1 MRRLFRNFKSIFK
14 FTTSMKKKILAVD
27 DDSTFSTMI
36 KTYLQKNGY
45 EVFVAGNVNSALEL
59 LKSEKPDLILSDY
72 RMPGRDGLEFLSD
85 LNNLNITAPL
95 VLMTGFG
102 DIRLAVRAMKLG
114 ARDYLTKPVNPSEL
128 LEVVQSILAQEE
140 AQSTQ
145 QPSTNS
151 PKEAITKRA
160 HSYIGENFVNG
171 ISENWKQIQE
181 HIELVAPTPM
191 SVIILGESGTGK
203 EFVARRLHDL
213 SQRADKPFVAI
224 DCGALN
230 NEIAASEFFGHL
242 KGAFTGAI
250 QDKVGQFEAANGGTI
265 FLDEIGNLSY
275 EVQIMLLRALQ
286 ERQIRKVGG
295 TKNIEVDVRV
305 IVATNENLE
314 SSINKGVFREDLYHR
329 LNEFSIYVAPLRART
344 EDIPLFADRFLLM
357 ANEELN
363 KSCSKFTDEVMN
375 AFSKYVWPG
384 NLREFKNVVK
394 RAVLL
399 SKHPV
404 IGTESLPK
412 EIFLK
417 EKDIN
422 LDQTVDL
429 KVISE
434 SMERNKILEALEKVK
449 YNKSKAAQILNIDRK
464 TLYNKIKLYG
474 LEV

>member
-1 MRRLFRNFKSIFK
+1 
-14 FTTSMKKKILAVD
+14 MKKKILAVD

-45 EVFVAGNVNSALEL
+45 EVLVASNVHAALEIV
-59 LKSEKPDLILSDY
+59 KKTKPDLILSDY
-72 RMPGRDGLEFLSD
+72 RMPGRDGLEFLADLKD
-85 LNNLNITAPL
+85 LNCKSPL

-128 LEVVQSILAQEE
+128 LEVVQSILSQKETVVSEVVEVKSSSEPQKVA
-140 AQSTQ
+140 
-145 QPSTNS
+145 PSYTG
-151 PKEAITKRA
+151 I
-160 HSYIGENFVNG
+160 NFVNG

-181 HIELVAPTPM
+181 HLELVAPTPL

-213 SQRADKPFVAI
+213 SPRAAKPFIAI

-230 NEIAASEFFGHL
+230 NEIAASEFFGHI
-242 KGAFTGAI
+242 KGSFTGAV

-265 FLDEIGNLSY
+265 FLDEVGNLSY

-286 ERQIRKVGG
+286 ERQIRKVGS
-295 TKNIEVDVRV
+295 TKNIDVDVRV

-314 SSINKGVFREDLYHR
+314 AAIKNGTFREDLYHR
-329 LNEFSIYVAPLRART
+329 LNEFSIYVAPLRSRT
-344 EDIPLFADRFLLM
+344 DDIPLFANNFLMM
-357 ANEELN
+357 ANIELN
-363 KSCSKFTDEVMN
+363 KNCTKFTDEVLH

-384 NLREFKNVVK
+384 NLRELKNVVK

-399 SKHPV
+399 SKHAV

-412 EIFLK
+412 EIFAK
-417 EKDIN
+417 EKELAID
-422 LDQTVDL
+422 DTVDL
-429 KVISE
+429 KLISE
-434 SMERNKILEALEKVK
+434 SMEKNKILEALEKVK
-449 YNKSKAAQILNIDRK
+449 YNKSKAAQLLNIDRK

>member
-1 MRRLFRNFKSIFK
+1 
-14 FTTSMKKKILAVD
+14 MKKKILAVD

-45 EVFVAGNVNSALEL
+45 EVLVASNVHGALEIV
-59 LKSEKPDLILSDY
+59 KKTKPDLILSDY

-85 LNNLNITAPL
+85 LKELNCKSPL

-114 ARDYLTKPVNPSEL
+114 AKDYLTKPVNPSEL
-128 LEVVQSILAQEE
+128 LEVVQSILSQKVIEE
-140 AQSTQ
+140 
-145 QPSTNS
+145 
-151 PKEAITKRA
+151 PKEIEEKVSDDQKPSQVAP
-160 HSYIGENFVNG
+160 SYTGINFVNG

-181 HIELVAPTPM
+181 HIELVAPTPL

-213 SQRADKPFVAI
+213 SSRASKPFIAI

-230 NEIAASEFFGHL
+230 NDIAASEFFGHV
-242 KGAFTGAI
+242 KGSFTGAI

-265 FLDEIGNLSY
+265 FLDEVGNLSY

-286 ERQIRKVGG
+286 ERQIRKIGS
-295 TKNIEVDVRV
+295 TKNIDVDVRV

-314 SSINKGVFREDLYHR
+314 AAIKNGTFREDLYHR
-329 LNEFSIYVAPLRART
+329 LNEFSIYVAPLRSRT
-344 EDIPLFADRFLLM
+344 EDIPLFASNFLEM
-357 ANEELN
+357 ANIELSKN
-363 KSCSKFTDEVMN
+363 CTKFTDEVLH

-384 NLREFKNVVK
+384 NLRELKNVVK

-399 SKHPV
+399 SKHSV

-412 EIFLK
+412 EIFAK
-417 EKDIN
+417 EKELAIDE
-422 LDQTVDL
+422 TVDL
-429 KVISE
+429 KLISE

-449 YNKSKAAQILNIDRK
+449 YNKSKAAQLLNIDRK